1 MGEIS
6 MWEPVV
12 PLGEREFCLVKTHSS
27 ANWAWNSLSSFSML
41 WSRSNSARGRRALE
55 GAAMGVYMERDI
67 RTVLCALYFQA
78 VSGGIWL

>member
-1 MGEIS
+1 
-6 MWEPVV
+6 MWGLVV
-12 PLGEREFCLVKTHSS
+12 PLGVREFCLMKAHSS

-67 RTVLCALYFQA
+67 HTVLCALYFRT
-78 VSGGIWL
+78 VGGGIWL